1 MHGPIPGMAFDHF
14 LYDCIG
20 FLVAHPLEII
30 VVQLRWDGVPAECAR
45 PDDQELAGY
54 INTALQ
60 SSNDTITTGSL
71 DDMTKLSIQELRI
84 QRKRLILFKEIS
96 VLSTYDDT
104 SNATLNGDSIIA
116 AFDRTLSTVAEVG
129 KALVSLQCQATASN
143 IKEVVIYS
151 VITANVS
158 NSCLMSTKGICDSKT
173 LPWIDRY
180 ALERLQAPGKPI
192 VVMNDFIDGHTA
204 EVGIVLS
211 QRRLASYKK

>member
-14 LYDCIG
+14 LYDCIA
-20 FLVAHPLEII
+20 FLLAHPLEFI
-30 VVQLRWDGVPAECAR
+30 VVQLRWDGVPVECAR
-45 PDDQELAGY
+45 PDDAELSEY
-54 INTALQ
+54 LKTAVQ
-60 SSNDTITTGSL
+60 SSNDTIITGSL
-71 DDMTKLSIQELRI
+71 DDMTNLSIQDLRN
-84 QRKRLILFKEIS
+84 QRKRLILFKEVS

-116 AFDRTLSTVAEVG
+116 AFNKTLSTAAEDG
-129 KALVSLQCQATASN
+129 KALVNLQCQATASN

-180 ALERLQAPGKPI
+180 ALQRLQAPGKPI
-192 VVMNDFIDGHTA
+192 VIMNDFIDGHTA